1 MSLSYI
7 IGFIVVG
14 YSLLFVELFMPG
26 GILGIMGGM
35 LVLAG
40 VIGAGYTYG
49 MEVGLPLGLGCSV
62 GGIILFILWLRYF
75 PSSRMGRQFSLAKT
89 IGKEDGYTAQNL
101 TDSSLVGKT
110 GIAVTELR
118 PSGAVQVGDRRLDVL
133 SDGGFV
139 SKDTRVVVVAV
150 DSNRIVVR
158 ASDTESVESPLS

>member
-26 GILGIMGGM
+26 GILGLLGGL

-49 MEVGLPLGLGCSV
+49 MEVGLPLGFGCSV
-62 GGIILFILWLRYF
+62 GGIIIFLLWLRYF
-75 PSSRMGRQFSLAKT
+75 PSSRMGRQFSLAKE
-89 IGKEDGYTAQNL
+89 ISKDDGYTAQDL
-101 TDSSLVGKT
+101 SQEDLVGKT
-110 GIAVTELR
+110 GVALTDLR
-118 PSGAVQVGDRRLDVL
+118 PSGAVQVGERRLDVV
-133 SDGGFV
+133 SEGAFV
-139 SKDTRVVVVAV
+139 MKDASIVVVTV

-158 ASDTESVESPLS
+158 PSDAESSGSLPG